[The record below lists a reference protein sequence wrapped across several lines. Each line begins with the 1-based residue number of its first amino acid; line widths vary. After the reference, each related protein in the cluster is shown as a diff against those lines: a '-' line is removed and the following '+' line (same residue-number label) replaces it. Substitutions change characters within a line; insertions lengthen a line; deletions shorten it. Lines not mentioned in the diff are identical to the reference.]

1 MNRLLEKYKDTVKPS
16 LMKEFNYSSVMEC
29 PKLEKVVINLGV
41 GDAIENPKA
50 LEEAVKEKKLKKSL
64 DAKIIL
70 NASGDELEFIKSVE
84 PELKNVF
91 IVSGVEVVDNGSDTK
106 IDVELAD
113 GEKCERC
120 WEHSVTV
127 GADPVHPTLCQRCVN
142 VLK

>member
-1 MNRLLEKYKDTVKPS
+1 MFNEMPKPVEINVSDDFMAKWDKIHDLRDDVK
-16 LMKEFNYSSVMEC
+16 
-29 PKLEKVVINLGV
+29 
-41 GDAIENPKA
+41 KA

-70 NASGDELEFIKSVE
+70 NASDDELEFIKSVE

>member
-1 MNRLLEKYKDTVKPS
+1 MTEMENADLLNDEEVKRW
-16 LMKEFNYSSVMEC
+16 Y
-29 PKLEKVVINLGV
+29 VVNTYV
-41 GDAIENPKA
+41 GH
-50 LEEAVKEKKLKKSL
+50 EEAVKEKKLKKSL

-91 IVSGVEVVDNGSDTK
+91 IVSGVEVVDNGSETK